1 MSIKN
6 NINLL
11 DKNISTLGIGNFKML
26 IKTYIYIYENINMMT
41 SLVFSPHDETLEN
54 LSSFFFFWRIFQVVL
69 NIHVY
74 FLMKIK
80 CIFSDLFLTYKQ

>member
-1 MSIKN
+1 
-6 NINLL
+6 
-11 DKNISTLGIGNFKML
+11 
-26 IKTYIYIYENINMMT
+26 MMT

-69 NIHVY
+69 NIHMY